1 VPEVTDEM
9 LVRGARNERHLALL
23 RSLGIKSVMIVPLS
37 VRDRVFGAIS
47 LVTDRSGR
55 RYTEDDLSLADD
67 LAMRAGVAVENA
79 RLFHEAQEALRLRE
93 EFLSIASHELKTP
106 LTALQLQAQ
115 MLRRISRSGER
126 DADGTERVLLGIER
140 QVKRLSRLTTD
151 LLDVSRIAAGRFTL
165 ERSEIDLSALV
176 ESVAGRFDE
185 ELAAARAWISLRI
198 QPGVS
203 GQWDRHRLD
212 QVASNL
218 ISNAIKYGRGSTV
231 EVELSGDGREARLVV
246 ADRGIGI
253 AADDLRRIFERFERV
268 ETSERTGGLGL
279 GLFIVREIVEAH
291 GGRVWAESEPDGGA
305 RFIVQLPHS

>member
-1 VPEVTDEM
+1 
-9 LVRGARNERHLALL
+9 
-23 RSLGIKSVMIVPLS
+23 
-37 VRDRVFGAIS
+37 
-47 LVTDRSGR
+47 
-55 RYTEDDLSLADD
+55 
-67 LAMRAGVAVENA
+67 MRAGVAVENA